1 MNWELIYSY
10 FWTIGVPVLL
20 LVGVTLWVFRPG
32 SRKRYQRDA
41 QIPFEDEDK
50 ARASRKAA
58 ARARQGDDKPPS

>member
-20 LVGVTLWVFRPG
+20 LIGVTLWVFRPG

-41 QIPFEDEDK
+41 RIPFEDEEKTK
-50 ARASRKAA
+50 ASSRQ
-58 ARARQGDDKPPS
+58 ARKRSRGDDETHS